1 MPLMLLALIGQL
13 DHFGFAPVSSPQT
26 VGVPCSLTIY
36 AYDSGNNIY
45 PFTGPAALFATP
57 GPQYGNRQ
65 INFSSGVWQGDF
77 TAYLADTYSI
87 RCQDYSPTP
96 HTGES
101 NQIVFNP
108 GAAYRLVLILPGQTY
123 TPGIDS
129 GKTGAPI
136 SQSAGASFTVAAYL
150 TDRWCNQIAGRD
162 DSLIATTT
170 DVFTQPRYFR
180 LVDGSLSYLFAFRTS
195 LTHHFYLRDASQ
207 PAIKADTS
215 TAIYAY
221 PAAYCRP
228 LVILPGETHLAGDT
242 TSTVAATPGKTG
254 QTATQFVNEDFTVRV
269 FAVDSMWNKT
279 GTSGNVIRLTS
290 SFPFSNPSDQV
301 LSGGETQFILH
312 YTTIGDN
319 QDLYAYD
326 LTAGYNSYVNRV
338 NIGAKTDSMDIRIT
352 PDTIAAGD
360 TAHIRV
366 TLYDLNGDVI
376 PARLVTFAVHSGH
389 GEIPTFYDSTFTDAN
404 GVGFSY
410 FTSTSGYFNELD
422 TIAVTADG
430 STFYGTCFIEFPDSM
445 VMEGKIIAYPNPLGI
460 RADHTRFIYYLQQN
474 CEVIY
479 AIYDPFGN
487 MILRRNFS
495 SGTDGARL
503 GVNILTWDG
512 RNEKGARVAS
522 GLYYVVI
529 KGYVN
534 TNVFLEKRIK
544 VGVIW

>member
-1 MPLMLLALIGQL
+1 MPLILLALIGQL

-26 VGVPCSLTIY
+26 AGVPCSLTIY

-108 GAAYRLVLILPGQTY
+108 GTAYRLVLILPGQTY

-129 GKTGAPI
+129 GKTGVPI

-162 DSLIATTT
+162 DSLIATNT
-170 DVFTQPRYFR
+170 DAFTMPRYFR
-180 LVDGSLSYLFAFRTS
+180 LTDGSASFLYAFRTS
-195 LTHHFYLRDASQ
+195 LTHHFFLRDATQ
-207 PAIKADTS
+207 PTIKSDTS
-215 TAIYAY
+215 TQIYAY

-242 TSTVAATPGKTG
+242 TSIIASTPGKAG
-254 QTATQFVNEDFTVRV
+254 QAATQFVDEDFMARV

-301 LSGGETQFILH
+301 LSGGEAQFTLH

-326 LTAGYNSYVNRV
+326 LTAGYNSYVNRI
-338 NIGAKTDSMDIRIT
+338 NIGAKTDSMEILIN
-352 PDTIAAGD
+352 PDTIMAGN
-360 TAHIRV
+360 TAQISA
-366 TLYDLNGDVI
+366 TLFDRNGNTISGRWVAFSVLN
-376 PARLVTFAVHSGH
+376 GH
-389 GEIPTFYDSTFTDAN
+389 GEIPSIDDTIQTNSQ
-404 GVGFSY
+404 GVAFSH
-410 FTSTSGYFNELD
+410 FTSNSGYFDELD
-422 TIAVTADG
+422 TIGVTVDDT
-430 STFYGTCFIEFPDSM
+430 TFLATCFIQFPDSM
-445 VMEGKIIAYPNPLGI
+445 VMKGKIIAYPNPLGI

-487 MILRRNFS
+487 MILRQNIV
-495 SGTDGARL
+495 SGTNGARL
-503 GVNILTWDG
+503 GVNTLTWDG